1 MFSDKN
7 LSLFQ
12 ILTQTRKESPFSAAL
27 SFVGA
32 RKQLKAGKSLIDS
45 GIPLAVIGKKRLNWV
60 VDDYNQHRG
69 FTHRIGATPNGVGLA
84 INF

>member
-32 RKQLKAGKSLIDS
+32 RKQLKAGK
-45 GIPLAVIGKKRLNWV
+45 KRLNWV
-60 VDDYNQHRG
+60 VDDYNLHRG
-69 FTHRIGATPNGVGLA
+69 FTYRIGATPNGVGLA

>member
-32 RKQLKAGKSLIDS
+32 RKQLKAGKSL
-45 GIPLAVIGKKRLNWV
+45 NWV
-60 VDDYNQHRG
+60 VDDYNLHRG
-69 FTHRIGATPNGVGLA
+69 FTNRIGATPNGVGLA